1 MKMGI
6 MKPME
11 TQKRIETDFKTALKA
26 KDEVGK
32 RTLRMVL
39 ASIKLVEVENGRALY
54 EEEVIAILQKE
65 IKSLGESITD
75 AEKAGRDDLIAEI
88 EPEIHILEQ
97 YTPRALNDDEI
108 TEMAREAI
116 TEVGASSPQEMGKV
130 MKVLMPRVQGRAEGS
145 KVSSSVRTLLS
156 SE

>member
-1 MKMGI
+1 ME
-6 MKPME
+6 PMD
-11 TQKRIETDFKTALKA
+11 TQKRIENDFKIALKS
-26 KDEVGK
+26 KDEVSK

-39 ASIKLVEVENGRALY
+39 ASIKLGEVENGRALN

-65 IKSLGESITD
+65 IKSLRESITD
-75 AEKAGRDDLIAEI
+75 AEKAGRDDLITEI
-88 EPEIHILEQ
+88 EPEIQILEQ
-97 YTPRALNDDEI
+97 YTPQALSDDEI
-108 TEMAREAI
+108 TEMAKEAI

-145 KVSSSVRTLLS
+145 KVSASVRTLLS

>member
-1 MKMGI
+1 ME
-6 MKPME
+6 PMD
-11 TQKRIETDFKTALKA
+11 TQKRIENDFKIALKS

-39 ASIKLVEVENGRALY
+39 ASIKLVEVENGSALN

-65 IKSLGESITD
+65 IKSLRESITD
-75 AEKAGRDDLIAEI
+75 AKKAGRDDLIAEI
-88 EPEIHILEQ
+88 EPEIQILEQ
-97 YTPRALNDDEI
+97 YTPQALNDDEI
-108 TEMAREAI
+108 TEMAKEAI

-145 KVSSSVRTLLS
+145 KVSASVRTLLS